1 MVITMRIT
9 NKMMTNN
16 MMNNINKNKFNMTSL
31 EQQYST
37 GKKIQKP
44 SDDPIITVRAL
55 KLRTNLS
62 ELKQYY
68 EKNIPD
74 AMSWM
79 DVTESALKTV
89 NDILSKVNTYCV
101 QGSTDTLTASDRAS
115 IVQNLT
121 EMKNQIYQEGNTNY
135 AGRYVFTGYKTD
147 SSLIFTE
154 DKDNLSYDITESFS
168 GEQIQ
173 VGSRVT
179 GSYSLKDFED
189 ATVTFDEAP
198 QMVNAYRIQLSYD
211 KLESMDMTLGI
222 RYKKAVTGEEP
233 EEQVPYN
240 NVTTLSSTDPMAY
253 QPDLNEIHFIK
264 ETGELILGEQAFQE
278 FRTAEDIRITYTKS
292 GFKNGELKP
301 EHYFDCVMTDSEK
314 PEQGEISYKKQDQK
328 IQYEINYNQKLT
340 INTEGSDAIS
350 HSIGRAI
357 DDILNSVNEV
367 SAIED
372 MITEVEKRLQDT
384 NLSEG
389 DRQRYEKMQEQL
401 DTDLELKKEIMQG
414 YFSKGITFSNAEQ
427 EKVNVAVADLGSRY
441 VRLELTEN
449 RLSSQKVDFE
459 DLLSKN
465 EDADL
470 VDTIIKY
477 NSAQTI
483 YNASLSAA
491 AKVVKTSLLDFL

>member
-1 MVITMRIT
+1 MRIT

-16 MMNNINKNKFNMTSL
+16 MLSNINKNKFNMTSL

-37 GKKIQKP
+37 GKRIQRP

-79 DVTESALKTV
+79 DVTESALTTV
-89 NDILSKVNTYCV
+89 NSILKSMNTYCV
-101 QGSTDTLTASDRAS
+101 QGSSDSLTATDRSS
-115 IVQNLT
+115 IVQNLM

-147 SSLIFTE
+147 TPLIFTQ
-154 DKDNLSYDITESFS
+154 DTKNLQYEISEKLT

-173 VGSRVT
+173 IGTKVT
-179 GSYSLKDFED
+179 DSYKLSDLD
-189 ATVTFDEAP
+189 ADPPVPLNTP
-198 QMVNAYRIQLSYD
+198 PKQVNIYRIQLSYNELD
-211 KLESMDMTLGI
+211 NLNLLGGI
-222 RYKKAVTGEEP
+222 SYSKKGPDGTPEP
-233 EEQVPYN
+233 QVPLT
-240 NVTTLSSTDPMAY
+240 NVQMKPVSDPKAY
-253 QPDLNEIHFIK
+253 EVEDNMINFIP
-264 ETGELILGEQAFQE
+264 ETGELILSEQVYQE
-278 FRTAEDIRITYTKS
+278 LRTASEIGMTYTKTN
-292 GFKNGELKP
+292 FKNGDLRP
-301 EHYFDCVMTDSEK
+301 EHYFNSKMTDLNRPEVEAIEFKKEK
-314 PEQGEISYKKQDQK
+314 QQ

-350 HSIGRAI
+350 HNIGRAI
-357 DDILNSVNEV
+357 DDILNNVNDV
-367 SAIED
+367 IETERK
-372 MITEVEKRLQDT
+372 IAEVEKRMQDN
-384 NLSEG
+384 NLS
-389 DRQRYEKMQEQL
+389 DADKQRYEKMLEQF
-401 DTDLELKKEIMQG
+401 DIELEIKKEIMQKS
-414 YFSKGITFSNAEQ
+414 FAKGITASNKEQ
-427 EKVNVAVADLGSRY
+427 DRVNVAVADLGSRY

-459 DLLSKN
+459 ELLSKN

-477 NSAQTI
+477 NAAQTI

-491 AKVVKTSLLDFL
+491 GKVVKNSLLDFL